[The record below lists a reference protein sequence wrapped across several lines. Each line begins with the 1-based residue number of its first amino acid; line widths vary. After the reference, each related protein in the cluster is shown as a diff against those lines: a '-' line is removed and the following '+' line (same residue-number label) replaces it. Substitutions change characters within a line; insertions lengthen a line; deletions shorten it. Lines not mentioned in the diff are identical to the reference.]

1 MDLTPAWSPHIRHSY
16 DCSVTEIQCTH
27 HLPTEEGIVVQPLL
41 GSFCSPD
48 IIGGNRN
55 LGSFVCC
62 PLRHFLPWGRAS
74 E

>member
-1 MDLTPAWSPHIRHSY
+1 M
-16 DCSVTEIQCTH
+16 
-27 HLPTEEGIVVQPLL
+27 VQPLL

-62 PLRHFLPWGRAS
+62 PPRHFLPWGRAS
-74 E
+74 EGRRSKRVTCHKAVQSELTTNHHMILLANSYPLM